1 MRLRYSKP
9 DGTQMEFHLGDQPI
23 TIGRSPEADIVLLDE
38 KVSRIHCGVRL
49 WDGEF
54 YIKDLKSRNG
64 TWVNNQRVEVTK
76 LKPGDVIRVGS
87 TLLHFELDPEIGTQT
102 AIHEIEGKFEVGKGY
117 TTILREIVDD
127 TAKQSAPAKG
137 VPVVPPPS
145 VPPVEAP
152 RVPLVEAAA
161 ENESKEPAKQPAKAA
176 KKAAKTVIV
185 PPKRKQIT
193 IKRAR

>member
-87 TLLHFELDPEIGTQT
+87 TLLHFELDPEIGTRT
-102 AIHEIEGKFEVGKGY
+102 AINEIEGKFEVGKGY
-117 TTILREIVDD
+117 TTILREIVAD
-127 TAKQSAPAKG
+127 TANQAPAVQG
-137 VPVVPPPS
+137 VPVVSPPASPPPQ
-145 VPPVEAP
+145 VPS
-152 RVPLVEAAA
+152 VPLVEAA
-161 ENESKEPAKQPAKAA
+161 ENKEPVKQPAAKAA